1 MDKIIESVDSGVD
14 DLFANEPF
22 SPPAAV
28 LPVTLHGPVDLAGF
42 RPAARRLLAQQIP
55 PDRVRW
61 HCSAAVGPAV
71 PLERSAQDAVADA
84 PSVNVPPEFLTL
96 CQSVIQHRDP
106 GRFDL
111 LYRLLWR
118 LAHEPALRHDLLDA
132 DMAQAQRMAQA
143 VRQDQHS
150 MKALLRF
157 RSVQDDSFKTHP
169 EGGPLHLAWFAPE
182 HHIVEAVAPFFAQR
196 FGQMRWAI
204 LTPERSLAWDYAR
217 PLASHFVASRG
228 PADEPVGGALG
239 ALRFGPGVRLPD
251 APAIDASA
259 QRWLSIYLQ
268 TFPAARRRRQ
278 ALPKDK
284 RPRDWKQLVQSPRVS
299 GAAAER

>member
-1 MDKIIESVDSGVD
+1 MDKIIESGTT
-14 DLFANEPF
+14 DLFDNEPF
-22 SPPAAV
+22 PALAASAAT
-28 LPVTLHGPVDLAGF
+28 PSVTLQGPVDLNGF
-42 RPAARRLLAQQIP
+42 RQAARRLLALQVAPGQ
-55 PDRVRW
+55 VRW
-61 HCSAAVGPAV
+61 HCSAAVGPDSSASDAAAV
-71 PLERSAQDAVADA
+71 A

-132 DMAQAQRMAQA
+132 DMAQAQRLAQA
-143 VRQDQHS
+143 VRQDQHR

-169 EGGPLHLAWFAPE
+169 EGGPLHLAWFEPA
-182 HHIVEAVAPFFAQR
+182 HHIVEAVAPFFVQR
-196 FGQMRWAI
+196 FAQMRWAI

-217 PLASHFVASRG
+217 PPVSHFSASR
-228 PADEPVGGALG
+228 ALTDEPVAG

-251 APAIDASA
+251 APPADAPA
-259 QRWLSIYLQ
+259 QRWLSVYRH
-268 TFPAARRRRQ
+268 TFQAARRRRS
-278 ALPKDK
+278 PKEE
-284 RPRDWKQLVQSPRVS
+284 RSRDWYSLAQSPCVS

>member
-22 SPPAAV
+22 SSPAAALV
-28 LPVTLHGPVDLAGF
+28 LTLQGPVDLAGF
-42 RPAARRLLAQQIP
+42 RQAARRLLAQHLTPAQ
-55 PDRVRW
+55 VRW
-61 HCSAAVGPAV
+61 HSGDAVLPTA
-71 PLERSAQDAVADA
+71 PLASNAQDTAADVPSA
-84 PSVNVPPEFLTL
+84 PSVNVPPEFLAL

-118 LAHEPALRHDLLDA
+118 LVHEPALRHDLLDA
-132 DMAQAQRMAQA
+132 DMAEAQRMAQA

-169 EGGPLHLAWFAPE
+169 EGGPLHLAWFEPA
-182 HHIVEAVAPFFAQR
+182 HHIVEALAPFFAQR
-196 FGQMRWAI
+196 FAQMRWAI
-204 LTPERSLAWDYAR
+204 LTPERSLTWDYAR
-217 PLASHFVASRG
+217 PQARHFALAG
-228 PADEPVGGALG
+228 EPAEGALG
-239 ALRFGPGVRLPD
+239 ALRFGPGVRLQD
-251 APAIDASA
+251 APPADASA
-259 QRWLSIYLQ
+259 QRWLGIYRQ

-278 ALPKDK
+278 ALPKEK
-284 RPRDWKQLVQSPRVS
+284 LPRDWHGPAQSPSADCV
-299 GAAAER
+299 A